1 MKLERMLSII
11 LYLMNHEKARA
22 KDLAEKLEVSVRT
35 IYRDIDSIAQAGVPV
50 TTFQG
55 AGGGIGIVEGYR
67 LDTNVLTGGEVR
79 SIVTALKGLHSIGGD
94 EKLRLLIEKVSGIAD
109 AAKYAAAGDEIVI
122 DLSPWNRND
131 RLGPLI
137 MELKKAIRERR
148 RVSFAYC
155 SYEKR
160 TERTVEPCVVAFKDS
175 NWYLYAYCLLRG
187 DFRLFKLR
195 RMRDVK
201 IGGETFTKRE
211 FSLDRI
217 DWDGETGAAAPAPV
231 VVLFDRSM
239 EYALTDMIGVN
250 EHEVMPD
257 GRLKATFF
265 LPENIWLYSFLL
277 GFADKAEVIEPK
289 HLRKTMRSMAG
300 RIMTIYDGT

>member
-1 MKLERMLSII
+1 MLSII
-11 LYLMNHEKARA
+11 TYLMNHEKVRA

-35 IYRDIDSIAQAGVPV
+35 IYRDIDSIAQAGIPV

-67 LDTNVLTGGEVR
+67 LDTNVLTGGEVQ

-94 EKLRLLIEKVSGIAD
+94 EKLRLLIDKVSGIAD
-109 AAKYAAAGDEIVI
+109 AAKYTAAGDEIVI

-131 RLGPLI
+131 RTGPLI
-137 MELKKAIRERR
+137 MELKKAIREQR
-148 RVSFAYC
+148 RVTFTYRT
-155 SYEKR
+155 YDER

-175 NWYLYAYCLLRG
+175 SWYLYAYCLLRDG
-187 DFRLFKLR
+187 FRLFKLR

-201 IGGETFTKRE
+201 ISGETFAKRE
-211 FSLDRI
+211 FSLDKI
-217 DWDGETGAAAPAPV
+217 DWDGETAKAKTVPV

-239 EYALTDMIGVN
+239 QYALPDIIGAGDY
-250 EHEVMPD
+250 EVMPD
-257 GRLKATFF
+257 GRLKVTFF

-277 GFADKAEVIEPK
+277 GFADKAEVLEPK
-289 HLRKTMRSMAG
+289 HLRNTMRSMAG
-300 RIMTIYDGT
+300 SIMAIYDGT